1 MKWLIQPLSIRKNLL
16 MYFLILFC
24 LPFLLFCLIW
34 YAKSAETIEETGI
47 YYNEQLI
54 GRVSSQLDEYFSA
67 VKADSLALPGHP
79 LVQQLIKAD
88 PNHYYENYILKNRIS
103 RELLPNLRKDV
114 YRLSIIS
121 ANGAYYGEPV
131 PGGMPE
137 YSENFKIL
145 GVSEIN
151 GVPVISVYRKIFDN
165 VSYRPTG
172 AIVMSLSLQKIL
184 RIADI
189 KPYGENGSI
198 VIANETGQIL
208 YHTDRAMWGMRIPN
222 EWMQIMTTGQG
233 RFEEEVENG
242 RNHMVYQVS
251 PVTRFK
257 IISETSTSEM
267 LGGLVHL
274 QLMTLLIG
282 AFILI
287 LAFLLFYRM
296 FREVRKLL
304 LEIHTTRMRE
314 KELELK
320 NKEALMSAMQS
331 QINPHFLYNTLE
343 IINSYAVMSDI
354 KPISKMTINLS
365 NMFRYSIS
373 DPDQVILLRKEL
385 EYIRHYI
392 DIQKERFEDLHY
404 ELNIDEKMMDQ
415 VYLFRLILQPLV
427 ENAFQHAYEKQGIS
441 PGKITVSGCAEE
453 EYYSVSVRDE
463 GGGMPEQVM
472 RKYNEAFAAV
482 SPEGMLRIGFRP
494 FSSIGLW
501 NVHSRLRLA
510 FGPPYGLN
518 IVSSG
523 KEGSEVQVKLPYLK
537 GVLEDAYR
545 AYSG

>member
-1 MKWLIQPLSIRKNLL
+1 MKRLIQPLSIRKNLL

-24 LPFLLFCLIW
+24 LPFLFFCLIW
-34 YAKSAETIEETGI
+34 YAKSAQTIEETGI
-47 YYNEQLI
+47 YYNDQLI
-54 GRVSSQLDEYFSA
+54 GRVSSQLDEYFST

-88 PNHYYENYILKNRIS
+88 PNHYYENYILKSRIS

-121 ANGAYYGEPV
+121 ANGAYYGDPI

-198 VIANETGQIL
+198 VIANESGQIL
-208 YHTDRAMWGMRIPN
+208 YHTDRDMWGKRIPD

-233 RFEEEVENG
+233 RFEEEGENG

-343 IINSYAVMSDI
+343 IINSYAVMSNI

-392 DIQKERFEDLHY
+392 DIQKERFEDLHF
-404 ELNIDEKMMDQ
+404 ELNIDEEMMDQ

-472 RKYNEAFAAV
+472 REYNEAFAAV
-482 SPEGMLRIGFRP
+482 SSEGMLRSGFRP

-510 FGPPYGLN
+510 FGPPYGLT

>member
-1 MKWLIQPLSIRKNLL
+1 MKRLIKPLSIRKNLL

-24 LPFLLFCLIW
+24 LPFLLFSLIW
-34 YAKSAETIEETGI
+34 YAKSAQTIEETGI
-47 YYNEQLI
+47 YYNEQLT
-54 GRVSSQLDEYFSA
+54 GRVSSQLDEYFST

-88 PNHYYENYILKNRIS
+88 PNNYYENYILKSRIS

-121 ANGAYYGEPV
+121 ASGAYYGEPL
-131 PGGMPE
+131 PGGMPV

-151 GVPVISVYRKIFDN
+151 GTPVISVYRKIFDN
-165 VSYRPTG
+165 VSYRPSG
-172 AIVMSLSLQKIL
+172 AIVMSLSLQKVL

-198 VIANETGQIL
+198 VIASETGQIL
-208 YHTDRAMWGMRIPN
+208 YHTDRSLWGSRIPDD
-222 EWMQIMTTGQG
+222 WMKSMTTGQG
-233 RFEEEVENG
+233 RYVEVREGG
-242 RNHMVYQVS
+242 RINMVYQVS
-251 PVTRFK
+251 PVTGFK
-257 IISETSTSEM
+257 IISETSESEM

-274 QLMTLLIG
+274 QLMTFLIG

-304 LEIHTTRMRE
+304 LEIHTTRLRE

-343 IINSYAVMSDI
+343 IINSYAVMWDI
-354 KPISKMTINLS
+354 KPISKMTVSLS

-373 DPDQVILLRKEL
+373 DPDQVIFLRKEL

-392 DIQKERFEDLHY
+392 DIQKERFEDLHF
-404 ELNIDEKMMDQ
+404 ELQIGEDVMDE
-415 VYLFRLILQPLV
+415 VCLFPLILQPLV
-427 ENAFQHAYEKQGIS
+427 ENAFQHAYEKQGLS
-441 PGKITVSGCAEE
+441 PGRITVSGQPEE
-453 EYYSVSVRDE
+453 EFYIVSVRDE
-463 GGGMPEQVM
+463 GGGMPEEVM
-472 RKYNEAFAAV
+472 NNYNNAFASV
-482 SPEGMLRIGFRP
+482 SPEEMLRSGFRP

-510 FGPPYGLN
+510 FGPPYGLT
-518 IVSSG
+518 ITSSSR
-523 KEGSEVQVKLPYLK
+523 EGSEIQVKLPYLK
-537 GVLEDAYR
+537 GVL
-545 AYSG
+545 